1 MGIKSP
7 KGVLMHII
15 LGGTGHVGS
24 ALAEELLARGEPITI
39 VTRDA
44 SKNAVLER
52 TGARVAIADAHDA
65 DALRRVFRTGER
77 LFLLNPPAPP
87 SSDTEAEERR
97 SLTSILSAIEGS
109 GLKKIVAE
117 STQGAQRLE
126 PGGGGD
132 LGVLFEMEQAL
143 AAQPIP
149 SSIIRAAYY
158 MSNWDGFL
166 ESAAREGVIASFFP
180 ADFMLPMVAPKDLGR
195 VAADL
200 MTEPIERTGLHDVE
214 GPKHYSASDVAAAFS
229 AALKRKV
236 TVNVIPRE
244 RWLQTFREL
253 GFSEAAAASYAGMTG
268 ITLDRRYEPSAPPV
282 RGKTSLESYVTELV
296 RRSSA
301 ESSADSST
309 ARASKSAGS
318 RI

>member
-1 MGIKSP
+1 
-7 KGVLMHII
+7 MHII

-44 SKNAVLER
+44 SKKAVLER
-52 TGARVAIADAHDA
+52 TGARVAVADVHDA

-117 STQGAQRLE
+117 STQGAQRIE
-126 PGGGGD
+126 PGRGGD
-132 LGVLFEMEQAL
+132 LGTLFEMEQAL

-166 ESAAREGVIASFFP
+166 ESAARDGVIYSFFP
-180 ADFMLPMVAPKDLGR
+180 ADFTLPMVAPKDLGR

-200 MTEPIERTGLHDVE
+200 ITEPIERTGLHDVE

-229 AALKRKV
+229 AALKRTV
-236 TVNVIPRE
+236 TVNVIPRD
-244 RWLQTFREL
+244 RWIQTFREL
-253 GFSEAAAASYAGMTG
+253 GFSEAAAVSYAGMTG
-268 ITLDRRYEPSAPPV
+268 LTLDQRYEPLAPPV
-282 RGKTSLESYVTELV
+282 RGTTSLESYVMEMV
-296 RRSSA
+296 RRASAESSA
-301 ESSADSST
+301 ESSAH
-309 ARASKSAGS
+309 RASTSAGS
-318 RI
+318 RV